1 MVGGKVGRFGSR
13 RMKLLLILSVFSL
26 ATGFIRLPSGMDDPD
41 WKHLSSADGDLLP
54 PGPGQ
59 QQTASLILDVDL
71 DGILDFVVTE
81 RTETP
86 SVLWYRWNGNGWE
99 KYVVDNTHLRIE
111 AGGDFFDIDADG
123 DLDISFGGDSSSNQ
137 VWWWEN
143 PYPNY
148 RPDQPWIRRQ
158 IKNHGSNK
166 HHDQIFGDFDHDGET
181 ELVFWNQ
188 GEGLLFMAEIP
199 SNKDQ
204 EPWDMTPIFTYSSG
218 NYEGLAEADVDMDGK
233 VDIVGGGHWFKHV
246 QGSQFEVNVIDP
258 GQTFTRAA
266 AGQLKADGWSEVVF
280 VAGDGSG
287 RLKWYEHDGTQWIDH
302 DLLGFDVDHGHSLA
316 IQDVNEDQN
325 LDIFCAEMRLNGG
338 NEDAHMWM
346 FYGDGQGNFE
356 AKVIAEG
363 YGNHESKLGDLD
375 GDGDIDI
382 LGKPYNWETP
392 RLDIWLNTSGLSL
405 DQWERHVI
413 DPEKPWKSLFITAAD
428 IDGDGWKD
436 ILTGG
441 WWYRNPGDPG
451 GVWTRMTIGSPLNN
465 MAAVFDLDGDGDHDI
480 LGTSGKGSDANA
492 QFVWARNDGAGNF
505 TIMDNIPEGQGDF
518 LQGVDIDRFNSGEPL
533 GIALSWHQAG
543 QGVQMLTLP
552 LNPVMDTW
560 SWERITMTSQDE
572 DLSAGDLDGD
582 GDPDLLLGTK
592 WLRNDGASW
601 SEHTLS
607 SSSEPPDR
615 NQLADINSDGRLD
628 AVVGFEAV
636 STLGKLV
643 WYEQP
648 TSPTGS
654 WIEHLIAEVI
664 GPMSL
669 DVGDLDADGDLDVV
683 VGEHHLADPAS
694 AGLYI
699 FENLDGIGKEW
710 AQHVVYVGDEHHD
723 GAQIVDMDGDG
734 DLDILSIGW
743 GHTNVL
749 LYENEAID
757 LGEPS
762 EPTFA
767 DVSRDYWA
775 FPYIEALYKAGYT
788 SGCSESPLLYCPD
801 SILRRSESAV
811 FVERGIHGT
820 GYVPNQPVKQI
831 FADVDLGVWYAK
843 WTTGLWDDGYTAG
856 CATDPLMYCPDRLH
870 TRVEGAVFYLRMLY
884 GVDYVPPEAEG
895 FFSDLDPTWWG
906 TKWAEAAHRAGLI
919 PPCGLEPNLTFCPEG
934 LLDRSLAAYMMVQA
948 KNLPLP

>member
-1 MVGGKVGRFGSR
+1 
-13 RMKLLLILSVFSL
+13 MKLLLILSVFSL

-71 DGILDFVVTE
+71 DGVMDFVVTE

-86 SVLWYRWNGNGWE
+86 SVLWYRRNGNGWE
-99 KYVVDNTHLRIE
+99 KYVVDNTRLRIE
-111 AGGDFFDIDADG
+111 AGGDFFDIDGDG
-123 DLDISFGGDSSSNQ
+123 DLDISFAGDASSNQ

-148 RPDQPWIRRQ
+148 QPDQPWIRRE

-166 HHDQIFGDFDHDGET
+166 HHDQIFGDFDHDGEM

-188 GEGLLFMAEIP
+188 GEASLFLAEIP

-218 NYEGLAEADVDMDGK
+218 NYEGLAKADVDMDGK
-233 VDIVGGGHWFKHV
+233 ADIVGGGHWFKHV

-287 RLKWYEHDGTQWIDH
+287 RLKWYEHDGANWIGH
-302 DLLGFDVDHGHSLA
+302 DLLGFDADHGHSLA
-316 IQDVNEDQN
+316 IQDVNGDQN

-346 FYGDGQGNFE
+346 FYGDGQGSFE

-363 YGNHESKLGDLD
+363 FGNHESKLGDLD
-375 GDGDIDI
+375 GDGDMDI

-392 RLDIWLNTSGLSL
+392 RLDIWLNASGLSL
-405 DQWERHVI
+405 DRWERHVI

-428 IDGDGWKD
+428 IDSDGWKD

-465 MAAVFDLDGDGDHDI
+465 MAAVFDLDGDGDPDV

-492 QFVWARNDGAGNF
+492 KFVWARNEGAGNF
-505 TIMDNIPEGQGDF
+505 TIMDNIPDGQGDF
-518 LQGVDIDRFNSGEPL
+518 LQGVAINRFNSGEPL
-533 GIALSWHQAG
+533 RIALSWHQAG

-552 LNPVMDTW
+552 LNPVMDAW

-572 DLSAGDLDGD
+572 DLSAGDMDGD
-582 GDPDLLLGTK
+582 GDYDLLMGTK
-592 WLRNDGASW
+592 WLCNDGASW

-615 NQLADINSDGRLD
+615 NQLADINNDGRLD
-628 AVVGFEAV
+628 ALVGFEAV
-636 STLGKLV
+636 STLGKLI

-694 AGLYI
+694 AGLYVY
-699 FENLDGIGKEW
+699 ENLDGIGEEW

-723 GAQIVDMDGDG
+723 GAQIADIEGDG

-749 LYENEAID
+749 LYENKAID
-757 LGEPS
+757 LGEPP
-762 EPTFA
+762 EPIFA
-767 DVSRDYWA
+767 DVPRDIWA

-820 GYVPNQPVKQI
+820 GYVPNQPVEQV
-831 FADVDLGVWYAK
+831 FADVELGTWYAK
-843 WTTGLWDDGYTAG
+843 WTTGLWEDGYTAG
-856 CATDPLMYCPDRLH
+856 CASDPLMYCPDRLH

-884 GVDYVPPEAEG
+884 GVDYIPPEAEG

-906 TKWAEAAHRAGLI
+906 TKWAEAAYRAGII
-919 PPCGLEPNLTFCPEG
+919 PACGMEPSLVFCPDG
-934 LLDRSLAAYMMVQA
+934 FLDRSLAAYMMAQA